1 MKKVIFTLLA
11 LTFVMSAFVNYAK
24 NDNPAMADSP
34 VFAWSE
40 TAFDFG
46 KIKLNVPV
54 THEFT
59 FVNKGTAPLVISSV
73 QASCGCTVAEYSKEP
88 IPVGQSGFVKA
99 TYNAAK
105 AGVFNKT
112 VTINANT
119 AETTMQLSIKG
130 EVLAN

>member
-99 TYNAAK
+99 RYNAAK